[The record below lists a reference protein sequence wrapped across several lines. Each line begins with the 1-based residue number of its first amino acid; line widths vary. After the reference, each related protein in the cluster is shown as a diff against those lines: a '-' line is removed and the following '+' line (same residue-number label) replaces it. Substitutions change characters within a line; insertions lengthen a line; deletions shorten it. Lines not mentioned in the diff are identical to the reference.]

1 MRYRIDF
8 TLMPNSRINIFRQN
22 LINDG
27 TTPIKMAI
35 TNLTEGELKRGVTN
49 LLSHSKDYT
58 DKKILKEGERG
69 VVSFCIYDTPRKIPS
84 SRNVTFSHFIN
95 SKDYVYRILDTNETD
110 KTKTWFYNSNIDIG
124 EYLKYKGNPDILF
137 NRVPTEL
144 EELKREKINSVK
156 EPLVKEPVEENKEVE
171 KNVVEKP
178 TEQEKV
184 EKVEEE
190 KFVCEVEGCG
200 KEYATKKGYK
210 NHMKKVHGIEI

>member
-49 LLSHSKDYT
+49 LLSHSNEYT
-58 DKKILKEGERG
+58 DKGILKKGERDII
-69 VVSFCIYDTPRKIPS
+69 SFCIYDTPRKIPS

-110 KTKTWFYNSNIDIG
+110 ETKTWFYNSNIDIG

-137 NRVPTEL
+137 NRVSTEL
-144 EELKREKINSVK
+144 KEEELKKEKIN
-156 EPLVKEPVEENKEVE
+156 LVKEPIEENKEVE

-178 TEQEKV
+178 TEQQKAEELK
-184 EKVEEE
+184 EE

>member
-49 LLSHSKDYT
+49 LLSHSNEYT
-58 DKKILKEGERG
+58 DKGILKKGERDII
-69 VVSFCIYDTPRKIPS
+69 SFCIYDTPRKIPS

-137 NRVPTEL
+137 NRVSTEL
-144 EELKREKINSVK
+144 KEEKEEELKKEKINLTK
-156 EPLVKEPVEENKEVE
+156 KPIEKNKEVE

-178 TEQEKV
+178 VEQPAEELK
-184 EKVEEE
+184 EE